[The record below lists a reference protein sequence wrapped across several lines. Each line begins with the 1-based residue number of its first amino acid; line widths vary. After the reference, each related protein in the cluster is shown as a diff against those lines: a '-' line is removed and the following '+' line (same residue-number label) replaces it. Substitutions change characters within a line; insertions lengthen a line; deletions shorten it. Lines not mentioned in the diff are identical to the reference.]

1 MDVAER
7 RNSANHDHSFGQEHQ
22 KPGEARTRWVVALTV
37 ATMVLEIVAGIIYG
51 SMALLADGLHM
62 ASHATAL
69 AIAMWAYLYA
79 RWHAH
84 DERFSFGT
92 GKVNALAG
100 FAGAVLLAIFAILML
115 WQSISRLIAPI
126 AIAFDQA
133 LIVAFIG
140 LVVNGLSVMILG
152 QTGPSGDTVGAA
164 AINDVHHEM
173 EPAQPAVPVHNHD
186 HEHLHAHDHN
196 LRSAYLHVLADTLTS
211 FLAIG
216 ALLAGKFYGLNWL
229 DPVMGVI
236 GSLLVARWSLGLMRT
251 TAHVLLDHQ
260 GPPELCDQIRAAV
273 QGPGDATVTDLHLWW
288 VAPGSYSL
296 ILAVTACPPQS
307 PDSYRRRLPSH
318 VRLVHVTIEV
328 NAAGD

>member
-1 MDVAER
+1 MDVADR
-7 RNSANHDHSFGQEHQ
+7 RNSSNHDHSFGQDRP
-22 KPGEARTRWVVALTV
+22 KPGEARTRWVVGLTA
-37 ATMVLEIVAGIIYG
+37 ATMMLEIVAGIVYG

-100 FAGAVLLAIFAILML
+100 FTGAVLLAGFAVLMM
-115 WQSISRLIAPI
+115 WQSVVRLVAPI

-133 LIVAFIG
+133 LIVAVIG
-140 LVVNGLSVMILG
+140 LVVNGLSVAILG
-152 QTGPSGDTVGAA
+152 QSGPSDNSDGAPEA
-164 AINDVHHEM
+164 DDAHHHPELSQR
-173 EPAQPAVPVHNHD
+173 ETLVHD
-186 HEHLHAHDHN
+186 HDHDHPHAHDHN

-216 ALLAGKFYGLNWL
+216 ALLAGKFYGLAWL
-229 DPVMGVI
+229 DPVMGVV
-236 GSLLVARWSLGLMRT
+236 GSLLVGRWSLGLMRT
-251 TAHVLLDHQ
+251 TAHVLLDRQ
-260 GPPELCDQIRAAV
+260 GPPGLCDQIRAAV
-273 QGPGDATVTDLHLWW
+273 QAPGDATVTDLHLWW

-296 ILAVTACPPQS
+296 IVAVAARQPQS
-307 PDSYRRRLPSH
+307 PDSYRRRLPSN

-328 NAAGD
+328 NPMRD